1 MREWKLS
8 YDDAAQSEGD
18 VVSRKFAEQISSS
31 ALFKEGFIEP
41 FDNTPPLK
49 KGDLSLVSWQLLS
62 KLF

>member
-8 YDDAAQSEGD
+8 YDDAAQSEGVD
-18 VVSRKFAEQISSS
+18 TYDRSGVLSRKFAEQISPS

-49 KGDLSLVSWQLLS
+49 KRDSRGI
-62 KLF
+62 